1 MQRHNLFRRATVKPK
16 IFTFEEG
23 NFPQLIQGKNK
34 NENKE
39 QIGEKYKDIA
49 AKEVPTTIHTSVS
62 ILPEGWVAYRKEE
75 EQRKQEERQEKEEEQ
90 RKEEKEDQDEGQR
103 EKEIELCCSIL
114 EKNRERYKAYYDSL
128 YGEGEYDRVFFY
140 GGNDE
145 DDHDWNEFNVYE

>member
-23 NFPQLIQGKNK
+23 NFPQLIQGKNE
-34 NENKE
+34 NENE
-39 QIGEKYKDIA
+39 DQIREKYKDIA

-62 ILPEGWVAYRKEE
+62 ILPKGWVDYGKGE
-75 EQRKQEERQEKEEEQ
+75 EQRKGEQYEGKEDQYEE
-90 RKEEKEDQDEGQR
+90 KEEKEREK

-145 DDHDWNEFNVYE
+145 DDHDWNEFNGYE